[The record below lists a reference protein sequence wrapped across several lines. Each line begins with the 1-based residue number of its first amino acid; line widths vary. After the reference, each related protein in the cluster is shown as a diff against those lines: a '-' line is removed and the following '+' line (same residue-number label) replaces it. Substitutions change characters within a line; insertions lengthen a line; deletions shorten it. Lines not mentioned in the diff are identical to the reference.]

1 MPGGEKSAEQRLTAR
16 KTLRRNTGLASA
28 PRLVRRGLW
37 SDKSSA
43 LALGALRHTASR
55 RRLRAGRWP
64 QFAQKRSIPPP
75 PGREVF
81 EIMKSFFALIS
92 V

>member
-55 RRLRAGRWP
+55 RRLRAGV
-64 QFAQKRSIPPP
+64 
-75 PGREVF
+75 GRNSRKKDQSRHRLE
-81 EIMKSFFALIS
+81 EKSLKS
-92 V
+92 